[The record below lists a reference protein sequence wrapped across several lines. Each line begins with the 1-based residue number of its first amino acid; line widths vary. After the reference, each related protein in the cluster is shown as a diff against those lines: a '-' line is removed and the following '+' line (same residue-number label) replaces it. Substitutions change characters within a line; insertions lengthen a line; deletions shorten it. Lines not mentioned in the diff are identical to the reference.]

1 MDKTSSVLIANER
14 VPRPSPAPRL
24 RLLIEWEPRHRV
36 FAGNLADLIL
46 SRRVPQ
52 IRITARPVPFWNDV
66 FVPSAPPWTSFLES
80 MLLHLLITILFV
92 WAQSRVW
99 VSVKLFPQPDV
110 THRSITYYPPKQS
123 FRAAEGRASSVR
135 TRARA
140 KQTQAQRLAQRPTH
154 QPAIPVT
161 PEQKPSLV
169 TPPDIK
175 QTTAALPNLPGSHA
189 VTPMVPFSAT
199 AGSRRNGLAEPS
211 AVVAPPPQ
219 VDQAT
224 ARRMALPQASA
235 VAPAPELAGPSAG
248 RAVNSPSPGGL
259 RVVPPAP
266 SVQSPGNLARAGRL
280 SSGLGSLSGAGASV
294 VPPPPSVQGAGTGS
308 RLDPMAAASQVV
320 PPPPSVQNAGN
331 STRAGRLSSG
341 LSALPG
347 ERPNVVPPP
356 PSVQGAGKARLGSM
370 AGGSSE
376 VVPPPPSVQGSGN
389 SGTHGRVASLSADGS
404 TIVPPPPSVQ
414 GSGGPAG
421 VTRLHSL
428 SGAGSEVVPP
438 SPSVDGAGN
447 SGRGGRL
454 AALSGDGS
462 PVAPPPPPAAVAA
475 SSGGGGGTGKILE
488 PMDPLPTDGASDTAA
503 GNTDNR
509 PAAEELP
516 LGLLGVVFV
525 APGSSFFSNFEVFVA
540 KRRVGKDKNKDEI
553 QLIKL
558 VYEFLPYQRRLSE
571 YNLNNLP
578 ARVIKLK
585 VTPDPSCDE
594 SLGQMIQP
602 STGPSGPAPESQ
614 KLPEALR
621 SSDLNAV
628 LPCYRT
634 TAADFL
640 KAMSR
645 SH

>member
-1 MDKTSSVLIANER
+1 MDKAPAVLIANER
-14 VPRPSPAPRL
+14 VSRPAPVPRL

-36 FAGNLADLIL
+36 FAGNLADLLL
-46 SRRVPQ
+46 SRRIPP

-92 WAQSRVW
+92 WGQSRVW

-123 FRAAEGRASSVR
+123 FQAAEGRASSVR

-140 KQTQAQRLAQRPTH
+140 KQTQAQRLAQRPAQ

-175 QTTAALPNLPGSHA
+175 QATAALPNLPGSHA

-199 AGSRRNGLAEPS
+199 AGPRRNTLAEPS

-219 VDQAT
+219 VDQAN

-235 VAPAPELAGPSAG
+235 VAPAPELAGASAG
-248 RAVNSPSPGGL
+248 RAVNSSSPGGV
-259 RVVPPAP
+259 RVVPPPP
-266 SVQSPGNLARAGRL
+266 SVQSPGNSAGTGRL

-294 VPPPPSVQGAGTGS
+294 VPPPPSVHGAGTAP
-308 RLDPMAAASQVV
+308 RLDSMAAASQVV
-320 PPPPSVQNAGN
+320 PPPPSVQNTGN
-331 STRAGRLSSG
+331 PTRAGRLSSG
-341 LSALPG
+341 LNALPG
-347 ERPNVVPPP
+347 ERPNVVLPP
-356 PSVQGAGKARLGSM
+356 PSVEGSGNGAGKTRLGSM
-370 AGGSSE
+370 A
-376 VVPPPPSVQGSGN
+376 
-389 SGTHGRVASLSADGS
+389 
-404 TIVPPPPSVQ
+404 
-414 GSGGPAG
+414 
-421 VTRLHSL
+421 
-428 SGAGSEVVPP
+428 AGSEVVPP
-438 SPSVDGAGN
+438 SPPVDGAGN
-447 SGRGGRL
+447 SGRGGQL
-454 AALSGDGS
+454 AALSGDGL
-462 PVAPPPPPAAVAA
+462 PVAPPPSGAVAA
-475 SSGGGGGTGKILE
+475 NSGGGGGTGKILE
-488 PMDPLPTDGASDTAA
+488 PMDPLTTDSAFDPAA
-503 GNTDNR
+503 GNNENR

-540 KRRVGKDKNKDEI
+540 KRRVGMDKNKDEI

-645 SH
+645 GH